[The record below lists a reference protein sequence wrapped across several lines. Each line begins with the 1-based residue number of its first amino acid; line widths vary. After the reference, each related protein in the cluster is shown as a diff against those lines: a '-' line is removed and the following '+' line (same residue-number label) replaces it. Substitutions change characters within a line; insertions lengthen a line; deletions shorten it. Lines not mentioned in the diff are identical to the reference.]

1 MDNILRD
8 VNDYYDNKLTRHGA
22 THLGVDWNSRE
33 SQELRFEQLLR
44 VIAEEDDAF
53 TILDY
58 GCGYGAL
65 FDYLKA
71 RKRKPLFTGFDS
83 SNKMI
88 SQARRSHPEPHIKW
102 TSDFADL
109 TKYDYVVASG
119 IFNVRLEYSV
129 EEWSRYVREIIDHF
143 DVLSLKGFSFN
154 ALTSYSDKEFM
165 RDDLYYAD
173 PCELFDFCKRNFSR
187 WVSLIHDYPLYEF
200 TLLVRK

>member
-65 FDYLKA
+65 YDYLQA
-71 RKRKPLFTGFDS
+71 RTRGFLFTGFDTS
-83 SNKMI
+83 TKMI
-88 SQARRSHPEPHIKW
+88 AQARELHPNPGINW
-102 TSDFADL
+102 IADFVDL
-109 TKYDYVVASG
+109 AKHDYVVASG
-119 IFNVRLEYSV
+119 IFNVKLGYSN
-129 EEWSRYVREIIDHF
+129 EEWSHYVRKTIVRFHE
-143 DVLSLKGFSFN
+143 LSVKGFAFN
-154 ALTSYSDKEFM
+154 ALTSYADQEFM
-165 RDDLYYAD
+165 RDHLYYAD